1 MSKVLILDCNDYN
14 SVEKSIDDVFSAFP
28 KEWKHK
34 SVLVKP
40 NILNGRAPELGNTT
54 HPNIVKAVTKWLLNA
69 GANVIVGDN
78 PGTSGAN
85 INERCAKSSG
95 IAEASLGCYRNLS
108 QEPLAIEIKSRW
120 TKKVVIS
127 KSILDVDF
135 LISLPKFK
143 THSLTQITGA
153 IKNSFGFLIGGDKG
167 RIHAVT
173 GSYKNF
179 VEAMVDIY
187 QIRIPD
193 LVIMDAIVGMEGNG
207 PSNGNLRHI
216 GKIIA
221 SDDGVAVDSVMTY
234 MMGKNPSKTYMTKV
248 AHQRGLGENDISK
261 MQIIGKLEVIDNFKM
276 PSTFLSQFAG
286 RAFNNKLIRSLV
298 WLKPY
303 ILKDK
308 CKGCKICVDSCPTN
322 AMSMEGNCPSINRK
336 ICIRCYC
343 CQELCPNDAVEL
355 KRF

>member
-1 MSKVLILDCNDYN
+1 MSRVLILDCKDYN
-14 SVEKSIDDVFSAFP
+14 YVDENIDTIFSAFP
-28 KEWKHK
+28 REWNGK

-40 NILNGRAPELGNTT
+40 NMLNGRAPELGNTT
-54 HPNIVKAVTKWLLNA
+54 HPSIVRSVTKWLINA

-85 INERCAKSSG
+85 ANERCAEGSG
-95 IAEASLGCYRNLS
+95 IADASLGRYRNLS
-108 QEPLAIEIKSRW
+108 QEPLSIEIKSRW
-120 TKKVVIS
+120 TNKVVIS
-127 KSILDVDF
+127 KSILDVDY

-193 LVIMDAIVGMEGNG
+193 LVIMDAIIGMEGNG
-207 PSNGNLRHI
+207 PSSGNLRYI

-221 SDDGVAVDSVMTY
+221 SDNGVAVDSVMTY
-234 MMGKNPSKTYMTKV
+234 MMGKDPNKLYMTKL
-248 AHQRGLGENDISK
+248 ARQRGLGETDISK
-261 MQIIGKLEVIDNFKM
+261 MQIIGSLDVIDNFKM

-286 RAFNNKLIRSLV
+286 RVYNNRLLRSII
-298 WLKPY
+298 WLKPF
-303 ILKDK
+303 ILENK
-308 CKGCKICVDSCPTN
+308 CKGCNVCVDNCPTN
-322 AMSMEGNCPSINRK
+322 AMSMKGDCPSINRK

-343 CQELCPNDAVEL
+343 CQELCPNDAIEL